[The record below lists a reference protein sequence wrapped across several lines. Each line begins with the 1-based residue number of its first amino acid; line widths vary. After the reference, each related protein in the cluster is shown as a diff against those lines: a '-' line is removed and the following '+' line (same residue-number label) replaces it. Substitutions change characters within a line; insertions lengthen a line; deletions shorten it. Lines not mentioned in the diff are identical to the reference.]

1 MRNGKNGINK
11 GTMVYI
17 LVLINAFL
25 FFASKYGGIS
35 TSALYLDHYRPA
47 WYQVFTSTFCH
58 ANLQVIWMF
67 YTILKDILSFWQ
79 RSTLAATCFH
89 CLSLVDLLKKSSEEL
104 GFFLLTQFVG

>member
-1 MRNGKNGINK
+1 MNTKGLAVRNGKNGINK

-67 YTILKDILSFWQ
+67 YTILEDILSFWHAAPYQ
-79 RSTLAATCFH
+79 QLVSIACLWSTC
-89 CLSLVDLLKKSSEEL
+89 
-104 GFFLLTQFVG
+104 